1 MKKNLLWTLIIS
13 SVLLLS
19 MNIQAIG
26 SPPKD
31 CYNNCQIVRPT
42 TFSAWHA
49 AFGCET
55 GYKYNW
61 KIVSRSGIYHGG
73 IQFDHWTWWRFGGLE
88 FAYDADQAT
97 PSQQILVASRV
108 TYDAW
113 PHCPEPPRIR

>member
-1 MKKNLLWTLIIS
+1 MKRILVILMLMVGLL
-13 SVLLLS
+13 LLLS
-19 MNIQAIG
+19 TQAIG

-31 CYNNCQIVRPT
+31 CYNNCEVVRPT
-42 TFSAWHA
+42 TFKAWHA

-55 GYKYNW
+55 GYKYDW
-61 KIVSRSGIYHGG
+61 HIVSSGGKYRGG
-73 IQFDHWTWWRFGGLE
+73 VQFDHWTWQRFGGLE

-113 PHCPEPPRIR
+113 PNCPEPPRVR